1 MSQPVAFVTGCS
13 SGIGRA
19 LADAFQRA
27 GYRVWAS
34 ARKEDGVRALAEAGF
49 QAVQLDVNDA
59 AALARLAEELGV
71 EAAGL
76 DVLVNNAGY
85 GAMGPL
91 LDGGVEAMRRQF
103 ETNVFAVVGVTRA
116 LFPLLRRKSGL
127 VVNVG
132 SVSGVLVTPFAG
144 AYCASKAAVH
154 ALSDALR
161 LELAPFGV
169 EVLEVQPGAI
179 ASNFG
184 ASASREMDS
193 VVDERSPWWPLR
205 RQIQA
210 RRGIPGQSHVRRR
223 LRPPVARRRAA
234 PSAPAAGAHRQ
245 WQPGP
250 AGAGPLATARPAGA
264 AAEEALR
271 SRHAPLKPPGDTAM
285 GDRLAVPIRY
295 YALAGIAAA
304 ILLNVLLRGVV
315 RFGGLPASL
324 LIAALVAGGLAWWFA
339 RAQRRWPTWGERLRL
354 VALYGGVLGVLYLL
368 LVGLAS
374 LKGDPSPA
382 ALLIVVL
389 HYLCY
394 PALLLVFF
402 SGRVYGFF
410 LR

>member
-34 ARKEDGVRALAEAGF
+34 ARKEDDVRALAEAGF

-59 AALARLAEELGV
+59 AALARLAEELEV

-210 RRGIPGQSHVRRR
+210 RPAASQDNPTPAEDFARQLLAAVQRRP
-223 LRPPVARRRAA
+223 RPPLVRIGNGSRAL
-234 PSAPAAGAHRQ
+234 P
-245 WQPGP
+245 
-250 AGAGPLATARPAGA
+250 
-264 AAEEALR
+264 
-271 SRHAPLKPPGDTAM
+271 
-285 GDRLAVPIRY
+285 
-295 YALAGIAAA
+295 ALARWMPRG
-304 ILLNVLLRGVV
+304 LLERLLKK
-315 RFGGLPASL
+315 RFGLD
-324 LIAALVAGGLAWWFA
+324 
-339 RAQRRWPTWGERLRL
+339 TRL
-354 VALYGGVLGVLYLL
+354 
-368 LVGLAS
+368 
-374 LKGDPSPA
+374 
-382 ALLIVVL
+382 
-389 HYLCY
+389 
-394 PALLLVFF
+394 
-402 SGRVYGFF
+402 
-410 LR
+410 

>member
-34 ARKEDGVRALAEAGF
+34 ARKEDDVRALAEAGF

-59 AALARLAEELGV
+59 AALARLAEELEV

-184 ASASREMDS
+184 ASASRELDS

-205 RQIQA
+205 RQTQA
-210 RRGIPGQSHVRRR
+210 RAAASQDNPTSAEDFARQLLAAVQRRP
-223 LRPPVARRRAA
+223 RPPLVRIGNGSRAL
-234 PSAPAAGAHRQ
+234 P
-245 WQPGP
+245 
-250 AGAGPLATARPAGA
+250 
-264 AAEEALR
+264 
-271 SRHAPLKPPGDTAM
+271 
-285 GDRLAVPIRY
+285 
-295 YALAGIAAA
+295 ALARWMPRG
-304 ILLNVLLRGVV
+304 LLERLLKK
-315 RFGGLPASL
+315 RFGLD
-324 LIAALVAGGLAWWFA
+324 
-339 RAQRRWPTWGERLRL
+339 TRL
-354 VALYGGVLGVLYLL
+354 
-368 LVGLAS
+368 
-374 LKGDPSPA
+374 
-382 ALLIVVL
+382 
-389 HYLCY
+389 
-394 PALLLVFF
+394 
-402 SGRVYGFF
+402 
-410 LR
+410 